1 MSSADKLLVLPGL
14 AGPEAKYVYPVHRDT
29 RAPDSV
35 LLNAGKEGVARCA
48 DDLTA
53 LAHDRRHFIVQSLQ

>member
-1 MSSADKLLVLPGL
+1 MFSTDKLQVLPGL
-14 AGPEAKYVYPVHRDT
+14 AGPEAEYIYPMHRDT

-35 LLNAGKEGVARCA
+35 LLNAGKDGVARCA